1 MHRLDVEA
9 VIGIIWLAIGIGL
22 ILALWQLFTNGK
34 MFENQLAAL
43 QKRQF
48 GRFAA
53 AFLLLVA
60 MWAGP
65 TLAILLV
72 IRAVLRT
79 ILF

>member
-1 MHRLDVEA
+1 
-9 VIGIIWLAIGIGL
+9 
-22 ILALWQLFTNGK
+22 

-48 GRFAA
+48 GRWAA
-53 AFLLLVA
+53 GFLLLVV

-65 TLAILLV
+65 TLAILFV
-72 IRAVLRT
+72 IRVVLRT